1 MGYNKILTVTNLKK
15 LEEDYNLLVLVCMC
29 KNNSES
35 LDHLVLRY
43 EVAREFRLTVF
54 SGGFRNFSQDIS

>member
-15 LEEDYNLLVLVCMC
+15 LEEDYNLLVLVLVCMC

-35 LDHLVLRY
+35 LDHLVLHY

-54 SGGFRNFSQDIS
+54 SGDSRNFS